1 MRRKARLVI
10 SSVGLGALLAGVAL
24 GASGARAKASTGEGT
39 APIDRVERIRAALL
53 DHDRRQAGGD
63 ARDSLDPV
71 AAQVS
76 EIETVQTTTAS
87 TLIGSVRTSGPAG
100 VNRPDC
106 TAASRRWGWEVG
118 GLAGYQFGHIFANM
132 LTFGHGLGNR
142 LLLR

>member
-71 AAQVS
+71 AAW
-76 EIETVQTTTAS
+76 AKW
-87 TLIGSVRTSGPAG
+87 
-100 VNRPDC
+100 NNWNNWNN
-106 TAASRRWGWEVG
+106 WGNWKKV
-118 GLAGYQFGHIFANM
+118 
-132 LTFGHGLGNR
+132 
-142 LLLR
+142 